1 MGHFMDVEQVSLV
14 VIQSSLSLLLT
25 VFKDLI
31 GCFSFIDSRISQI
44 FLYQRQLNG
53 KKVAC
58 GAWKLDS
65 VDTNEE
71 SLEITEIINHPE
83 YNPST
88 SENDIA
94 VLKVSRTFTC
104 EQGKIWPACLP
115 NEEVSYI
122 LSNTIY
128 RCFVNPGSYSSLLKP
143 LNSALKDSI
152 KKGAP
157 PLPPIF

>member
-1 MGHFMDVEQVSLV
+1 MDVEPLSLV

-25 VFKDLI
+25 AFQDMIGIHNFKFFSSCINYFDFVSLIYDLV
-31 GCFSFIDSRISQI
+31 SQP
-44 FLYQRQLNG
+44 NG

-94 VLKVSRTFTC
+94 VLKVSGTFTC

-115 NEEVSYI
+115 NEEVSHVAFAKI
-122 LSNTIY
+122 TT
-128 RCFVNPGSYSSLLKP
+128 
-143 LNSALKDSI
+143 D
-152 KKGAP
+152 
-157 PLPPIF
+157 